1 MNNETNYTLDNIEE
15 FYDSLDSKHHKMVVY
30 GGYIRDKLL
39 RQREKEIEDLFN
51 NRKNPLDRLDRYV
64 ANIIETDDK
73 TGEEIAIVEYW
84 RKDKLYGYHAY
95 VTGKVER
102 TCLFTTYD
110 EAIIA
115 ALALKYIGN
124 IDGLQMIFRALNMLE
139 KK

>member
-15 FYDSLDSKHHKMVVY
+15 FYDRLGSKHHKMIVY
-30 GGYIRDKLL
+30 GGYIRDKLA
-39 RQREKEIEDLFN
+39 RQREHEIEKLF
-51 NRKNPLDRLDRYV
+51 KTGDNPIDRYV
-64 ANIIETDDK
+64 ANIIGVDNQ

-84 RKDKLYGYHAY
+84 RKGKLYGFHPY

-115 ALALKYIGN
+115 TLALKYIGN
-124 IDGLQMIFRALNMLE
+124 MDGLQMIFRALNMLE